1 MISAL
6 PEISYQIG
14 NALITRE
21 RHYVLEYK
29 PNDKAVSY
37 CRQKLLSGVLPTNA
51 IKSEF
56 TIIYPPKGKKQ
67 Q

>member
-1 MISAL
+1 M
-6 PEISYQIG
+6 EG
-14 NALITRE
+14 
-21 RHYVLEYK
+21 K

-56 TIIYPPKGKKQ
+56 TIIYPPKGKKTTIKYFTTKPNT
-67 Q
+67 